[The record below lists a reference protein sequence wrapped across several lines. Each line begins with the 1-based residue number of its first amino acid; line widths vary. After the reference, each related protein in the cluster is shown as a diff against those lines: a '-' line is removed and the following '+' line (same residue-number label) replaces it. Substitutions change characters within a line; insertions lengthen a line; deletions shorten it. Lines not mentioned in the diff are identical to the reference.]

1 MSNVFITGATGGIG
15 VPTVRML
22 AGQGHRVFA
31 GVRDHSLARA
41 FDDLA
46 GVVPVQVD
54 VTDEASVTAAAKA
67 VAAQLGADSL
77 DAVVNNAGI
86 IVQGPLEL
94 VEGAELER
102 QLRVNVLGPATVIR
116 AFLPLLRPG
125 PGRIVNVSAPTARR
139 AVPLMGPISAS
150 KAALESLSVA
160 LRGELAPWGIKVVIV
175 EPTAT
180 DTPIFA
186 RARAA
191 AEESLERTDPQLQRM
206 YAPLID
212 AADQA
217 AAKMTL
223 ADPESIA
230 EVLVTAVTTARP
242 RTLYTAGRGAGML
255 PMIGR
260 LPDPLADAIIARAI
274 GIAGVQAG

>member
-54 VTDEASVTAAAKA
+54 VTDEASVAAAAKA

-139 AVPLMGPISAS
+139 AVPLMAPISAS

-191 AEESLERTDPQLQRM
+191 AEESLERADPQLQRM
-206 YAPLID
+206 YAPSID
-212 AADQA
+212 AADEA

-223 ADPESIA
+223 ADPDSIA
-230 EVLVTAVTTARP
+230 KVLVTAVTTARP

-255 PMIGR
+255 PMVGR